1 MSVEHGAMEE
11 TSALADLPQGPEP
24 RGRLATIPA
33 WLPIL
38 LVALLARLPGLT
50 TKPLWYDEAL
60 AVLLSSKGPAA
71 ILEATLSVQQGVA
84 ANVHPPGYFLLLW
97 AWVRLL
103 GTTPESARLLSILF
117 GLGTVGLSYRL
128 ARDSLG
134 ARTARM
140 AGWMLALSP
149 FQVHYA
155 QEVRMYGLLALELVA
170 VAAVYRSALR
180 QGGWPR
186 WLGFAGLAAA
196 AQYTHSLA
204 ALFLLPLA
212 LIPIWRRQ
220 WRAAARTAS
229 AGALALLLYL
239 PWLLQLPSQI
249 ARLRQA
255 YWISPPGATELIRT
269 LVIYV
274 GGSPLPRYALPAVL
288 FTVLLLVLLGAWAL
302 RRGLGRAEGSGR
314 IAAWA
319 AYLAA
324 APLVLMFA
332 ISLWQPIYLDRAL
345 LPAGVAFLFWIAWT
359 LGSSYL
365 PSRMRWTGLVLLV
378 VSFGLGLAGYY
389 TYRGF
394 PYAPFDELVAQLR
407 SSMAPGEIVLH
418 SNKLSAIPAAYYGPD
433 LEQRYLPDLP
443 GSASDTLAA
452 ASQRVLGLEAESDI
466 ASAVGDAPGVWFIVF
481 RRERQE
487 YADLGYSQHP
497 GLGWLQAHFS
507 WEETVLFGELELHH
521 FAGPPS
527 RAAVRRSSAAAREPV
542 RANLGPGRA

>member
-1 MSVEHGAMEE
+1 MRGNPAPTDRPV
-11 TSALADLPQGPEP
+11 PP
-24 RGRLATIPA
+24 GRLAVVPA

-71 ILEATLSVQQGVA
+71 ILEATLTVQQGVA

-103 GTTPESARLLSILF
+103 GTSSASARLLSILF
-117 GLGTVGLSYRL
+117 GLGTVGLGYRL

-155 QEVRMYGLLALELVA
+155 QEVRMYALLALELVA
-170 VAAVYRSALR
+170 TAAIYRSALR
-180 QGGWPR
+180 QGGLAR

-212 LIPIWRRQ
+212 LIPIWRRR
-220 WRAAARTAS
+220 WIDALRTAAS
-229 AGALALLLYL
+229 GALALLLYT
-239 PWLLQLPSQI
+239 PWLLHLPSQI

-255 YWISPPGATELIRT
+255 YWITPPGPTEFIRT

-274 GGSPLPRYALPAVL
+274 GGSPLPGYALPPVL
-288 FTVLLLVLLGAWAL
+288 FAVLLLMLLGGWALLRGL
-302 RRGLGRAEGSGR
+302 RRGEAAAE

-319 AYLAA
+319 AYLAVS
-324 APLVLMFA
+324 PLVLMLA
-332 ISLWQPIYLDRAL
+332 ASVWQPVYLDRAM
-345 LPAGVAFLFWIAWT
+345 LPAGAAFLFWIAWA

-365 PSRMRWTGLVLLV
+365 PARMRWTGLVLLV

-394 PYAPFDELVAQLR
+394 PYAPFDDLVAKLR
-407 SSMAPGEIVLH
+407 SSVAPGEIVLH
-418 SNKLSAIPAAYYGPD
+418 SNKLTAIPAAYYGPD
-433 LEQRYLPDLP
+433 IKQRYLPDLP
-443 GSASDTLAA
+443 GSASDTLAE
-452 ASQRVLGLEAESDI
+452 ASQRVLGLEAETDI
-466 ASAVGDAPGVWFIVF
+466 ASAVADAPGVWFIVF

-487 YADLGYSQHP
+487 YADLGYGQHP
-497 GLGWLQAHFS
+497 GLDWLQAHFS

-527 RAAVRRSSAAAREPV
+527 RAAARQSSAATWVPV
-542 RANLGPGRA
+542 HASLGPGPA